1 MTIVQVGPYSIQ
13 KLLFKIESDLKAN
26 KRCISIFPRSFN
38 RCKRNRYN
46 VFIGGYSISINGGK
60 FTAYRELMCDLD
72 RLKDKQKKL
81 IYHKL
86 FQCLDKAY
94 SLEYLDDN
102 GEIRFYE
109 GKDRVNFFWKVTNK
123 L

>member
-1 MTIVQVGPYSIQ
+1 MTIVQVSPYSIQ
-13 KLLFKIESDLKAN
+13 QLLFKIESDLKES
-26 KRCISIFPRSFN
+26 KRYISIFPRSFN
-38 RCKRNRYN
+38 RRKGNRYN
-46 VFIGGYSISINGGK
+46 IFIDRYSISINGGR
-60 FTAYRELMCDLD
+60 FTGYRELMCDLD
-72 RLKDKQKKL
+72 RLKDKQKKF

-94 SLEYLDDN
+94 SLEYLDDDYKVK
-102 GEIRFYE
+102 IYE